1 MTARQAKSRSRSQI
15 LLRKV
20 RPMKTCSY
28 CGKQYPDDVEVCVL
42 DQHPLGAA
50 AASTGGGASPN
61 VTCPQCGAAD
71 DFTQV
76 VDFRG
81 SFSLPA
87 FLFGGFIA
95 VMFRNAGKARRVRCN
110 KCEARFYVS
119 SPLSKISRV
128 IFWLLVTPGIICLA
142 MVLILIIHTLFAH

>member
-1 MTARQAKSRSRSQI
+1 
-15 LLRKV
+15 
-20 RPMKTCSY
+20 MKTCSY
-28 CGKQYPDDVEVCVL
+28 CGKQYPDDAEVCVL
-42 DQHPLGAA
+42 DQQPLKGLAESAA
-50 AASTGGGASPN
+50 GVASPK

-76 VDFRG
+76 IDTRG

-87 FLFGGFIA
+87 FLFGGLIA
-95 VMFRNAGKARRVRCN
+95 VIFRNAGKARRVRCN

-128 IFWLLVTPGIICLA
+128 IFWLLVTPTIICLGI
-142 MVLILIIHTLFAH
+142 VLIMIIHTLFSH